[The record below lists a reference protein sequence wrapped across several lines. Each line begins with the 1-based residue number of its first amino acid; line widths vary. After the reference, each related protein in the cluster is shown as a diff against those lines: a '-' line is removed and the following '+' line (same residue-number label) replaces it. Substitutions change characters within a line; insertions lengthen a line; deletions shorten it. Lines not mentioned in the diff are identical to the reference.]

1 MKMKNLHSHK
11 SYEKGVKKRQKDIRD
26 FDKKQKAE
34 MRKLKRQ
41 WK

>member
-1 MKMKNLHSHK
+1 MAKIYSMSDYN
-11 SYEKGVKKRQKDIRD
+11 KGVKKRQKSIRD

-34 MRKLKRQ
+34 MRKLKKR